1 MARAGGGG
9 GAGRGASGARENERG
24 NREERA
30 RLRLPSRSLS
40 PLSRSLPPHSKW
52 PGEFK
57 YEAAAAKGHL
67 PLTNA
72 LRGTQLFEAILEHP
86 AFAEGGAGGAG
97 GGGGGG
103 AEGGKAGGG
112 PAWL

>member
-1 MARAGGGG
+1 MPGEL
-9 GAGRGASGARENERG
+9 S
-24 NREERA
+24 
-30 RLRLPSRSLS
+30 LLPVRSLTPS
-40 PLSRSLPPHSKW
+40 LSFAFSFPYSKW

-57 YEAAAAKGHL
+57 YEASAAKGHL

-86 AFAEGGAGGAG
+86 AFAAPAGAGGE
-97 GGGGGG
+97 GGG
-103 AEGGKAGGG
+103 AAAAAEGKG